1 MKKYKFQFSLYAI
14 LLISLPL
21 QAQTQLLDSLQ
32 KELLR
37 ADKDSLKMH
46 INFRLAK
53 MLTYTMPQEA
63 LEHAQQAL
71 IFAKK
76 TKNKEYEGGVKNQI
90 GVILR
95 NTSQYDSALAY
106 HLEAMEVFEQIHH
119 DRGLAITLVNIANIF
134 SLQNNHKK
142 SLEYYEKAINFFDKI
157 KDWQAL
163 GVINTNIGNIYFQ
176 ERNWQN
182 AQNYYFQSLNYSR
195 TAGDSAQVYMIYAN
209 LSQVFDNL
217 KEYDKALRYAQQAL
231 KTTSKPILS
240 QIHCNLGSIY
250 LKHRKDYSKAFFHIE
265 KALQNAQESQ
275 SLDNEIEARISL
287 AEYYYLTKQF
297 DLSKEHY
304 EEVLNLK
311 DSLHQREINV
321 QTESLQKK
329 LENLTAK
336 TEKRLLQVRSESQE
350 KIIRKQREFLFLI
363 MFVLL
368 LISVLVIIIVRKN
381 RLYQKLYQ
389 EIIQKNQL
397 LNEQK
402 EEIEQLNQDLEKK
415 VEVRTQ
421 ELREQN
427 AQLEKYAFYNSHR
440 LRAPVAQI
448 LGLFHLYQIEKDPQ
462 IKEKILQMLK
472 ESTEYLDGIVREM
485 QRIVEGRAKID

>member
-1 MKKYKFQFSLYAI
+1 MLFIA
-14 LLISLPL
+14 LPL
-21 QAQTQLLDSLQ
+21 QAQIQLLDSLQ
-32 KELLR
+32 RALLK
-37 ADKDSLKMH
+37 ADNDSLRLH

-53 MLTYTMPQEA
+53 LLTYTTPQEA

-76 TKNKEYEGGVKNQI
+76 AQNKEYEGGVKNQI

-106 HLEAMEVFEQIHH
+106 HLEAMEIFEQIHH

-134 SLQNNHKK
+134 SIQNNHKK
-142 SLEYYEKAINFFDKI
+142 SLEYYEKAITFFNKI

-163 GVINTNIGNIYFQ
+163 GVITTNVGNIYFQ
-176 ERNWQN
+176 ERKWQN
-182 AQNYYFQSLNYSR
+182 AQNYYFESLNYSQR
-195 TAGDSAQVYMIYAN
+195 AGDSAQVYMIYAN

-217 KEYDKALRYAQQAL
+217 KEYDKALIYAQQAL
-231 KTTSKPILS
+231 KTTAKPILS
-240 QIHCNLGSIY
+240 QVHLNLGNIY
-250 LKHRKDYSKAFFHIE
+250 LKHKKDYPKAFFHIE

-275 SLDNEIEARISL
+275 SLDNQIEAHISL
-287 AEYYYLTKQF
+287 AEYYYSNKQF
-297 DLSKEHY
+297 KLSKEHY
-304 EEVLNLK
+304 EEALNLK

-321 QTESLQKK
+321 QTESLQKR

-336 TEKRLLQVRSESQE
+336 TEKRLLQERSRNQE
-350 KIIRKQREFLFLI
+350 KIIKKQEQLLFMIVL
-363 MFVLL
+363 VLL
-368 LISVLVIIIVRKN
+368 LISVLAIVIVQKN

-421 ELREQN
+421 KLREQN

-448 LGLFHLYQIEKDPQ
+448 LGLFNLYQIEKDPQ
-462 IKEKILQMLK
+462 IREKILQLLR
-472 ESTEYLDGIVREM
+472 ESTEHLDSVVREM
-485 QRIVEGRAKID
+485 QRIVEGRAKIE